1 MMNKMIN
8 EKSAEQAKNLND
20 LQITLNLDIKKISL
34 RSAEEL
40 NASLV

>member
-1 MMNKMIN
+1 MINKTIN